1 MSLRIKYF
9 PQAQGNN
16 QEQAATMNAALA
28 AEMELDVKPTGMIT
42 AKNRAYE
49 FFIAKAKAK
58 AKNMNPISSMS
69 SLGLNS
75 QKALQFFKGD
85 HRQVEFLR
93 LLHAIT
99 MLRFE
104 VNISFEASDFP
115 FGKIDIIE

>member
-1 MSLRIKYF
+1 MSLRMKYF

-16 QEQAATMNAALA
+16 QDQAATMNAALA

-49 FFIAKAKAK
+49 FFIEKAK

-99 MLRFE
+99 MLGYE
-104 VNISFEASDFP
+104 VNISFEASEYP